1 MKKTLYVHRPV
12 LNTDE
17 IAAWFKDQG
26 ILTTL
31 GDDMHVTL
39 AFSREPV
46 DWDQWKPRIGKL
58 TIYRPFPFLMK
69 NNRKMALFG
78 DENNVLVEK
87 IFAPPLEARW
97 KEFIA
102 GGASWDHDGF
112 SAHITIT
119 YNPPDTLPDPFE
131 GNIIF
136 GPEVFDELDED
147 WESKKK
153 ES

>member
-31 GDDMHVTL
+31 GNDMHVTL

-46 DWDQWKPRIGKL
+46 DWDQWKPKKSKL
-58 TIYRPFPFLMK
+58 ICALKPGR
-69 NNRKMALFG
+69 RMALFG
-78 DENNVLVEK
+78 EDNNVLVLKFESY
-87 IFAPPLEARW
+87 PLKRRW
-97 KEFIA
+97 KEFIK

-112 SAHITIT
+112 HPHVTIT
-119 YNPPDTLPDPFE
+119 YNTPKILPKPYE
-131 GNIIF
+131 GNIVF